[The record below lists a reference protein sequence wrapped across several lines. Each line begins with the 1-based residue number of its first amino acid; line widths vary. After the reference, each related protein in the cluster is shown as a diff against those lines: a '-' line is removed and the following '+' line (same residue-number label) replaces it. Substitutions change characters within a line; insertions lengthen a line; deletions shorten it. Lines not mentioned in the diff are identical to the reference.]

1 MLTHCVILYT
11 KGSADLMSKNAR
23 DDRKNTVPPCVNNVE
38 DAFLYNPVA
47 SATDCT
53 GYVQQIPE
61 YENEAE
67 SYAELYDVPVASYD
81 GGEAA
86 PPAK

>member
-1 MLTHCVILYT
+1 
-11 KGSADLMSKNAR
+11 MSKNKR
-23 DDRKNTVPPCVNNVE
+23 DDRKLADPPRVNNLE

-47 SATDCT
+47 SSTDCT
-53 GYVQQIPE
+53 GYVQRIPE

-67 SYAELYDVPVASYD
+67 SYADLYDVPVASYD